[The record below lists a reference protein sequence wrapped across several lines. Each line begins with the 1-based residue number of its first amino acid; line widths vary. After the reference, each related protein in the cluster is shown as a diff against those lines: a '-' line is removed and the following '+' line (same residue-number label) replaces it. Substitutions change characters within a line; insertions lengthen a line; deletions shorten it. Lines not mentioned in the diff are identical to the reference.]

1 MDLDTVAVFIDTDQR
16 NTNRL
21 HYSFLQSNC
30 TNGKVRDIQ
39 FDSRNGKEIN
49 GKWQLFRNQD
59 GLDLRRGCRN
69 ILIENIKGIK
79 EIFGEGYMSYC
90 SSEIETLKKIST
102 YINNVSADVEALVEA
117 RKVANRVEDIAQR
130 AKMYSH
136 QVKDMMDKVRLSAD
150 NLEML
155 IDDEVWPLPKYR
167 ELLFF

>member
-1 MDLDTVAVFIDTDQR
+1 MA
-16 NTNRL
+16 
-21 HYSFLQSNC
+21 
-30 TNGKVRDIQ
+30 
-39 FDSRNGKEIN
+39 
-49 GKWQLFRNQD
+49 
-59 GLDLRRGCRN
+59 
-69 ILIENIKGIK
+69 
-79 EIFGEGYMSYC
+79 YC

-102 YINNVSADVEALVEA
+102 YINNVSADVDALVEA
-117 RKVANRVEDIAQR
+117 RKVANRVEDIAMR